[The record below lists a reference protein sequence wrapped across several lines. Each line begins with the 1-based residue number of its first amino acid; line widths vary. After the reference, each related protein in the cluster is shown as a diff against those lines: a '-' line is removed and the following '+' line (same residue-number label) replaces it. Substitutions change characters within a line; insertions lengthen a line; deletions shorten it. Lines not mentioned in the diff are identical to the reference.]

1 MLAPLN
7 STMIAVALPSIM
19 DAFQADVSSA
29 GWLATGYLITMASL
43 QPVTGK
49 IGDRLGRRWLILGA
63 PPAGRHRAPAL
74 TRVQLQSIIA
84 ISARYSSQLI
94 TVLFPPPARH
104 VSIPGPP
111 SMKSLPLPAVIVSSP
126 PPACTVL

>member
-1 MLAPLN
+1 MSEGDQPEAGQTDTRREWLILITVGLGTMLAPLN

-63 PPAGRHRAPAL
+63 PPPRWPA
-74 TRVQLQSIIA
+74 
-84 ISARYSSQLI
+84 
-94 TVLFPPPARH
+94 
-104 VSIPGPP
+104 
-111 SMKSLPLPAVIVSSP
+111 
-126 PPACTVL
+126 